1 MRKTNQNLMLCGMV
15 FVAALVTS
23 NVIAAKTI
31 QTGIPLFGT
40 TIVVPAAVLCYCLTF
55 LMTDVVGEIWGRA
68 EAQRIVWA
76 GFACQLL
83 STALVALG
91 QVLPAADTATGAAY
105 DALLG
110 QNAVFVAASLGAY
123 LLSQSWDVF
132 VFHKIRNFFLGRDE
146 QAVSKRWIW
155 NNASTM
161 TSQAIDTLV
170 YISVA
175 FGLGMGWFFDA
186 AMWPTL
192 AAMMVGQARSTRRGS
207 CRAKRARPR
216 RVATGVT
223 RTVKGA
229 VAHHARA
236 RRARSAIVCTQTT
249 GARRGVKG
257 RSWAQDGRLAFGLP
271 RFSRRAPARG
281 PHRPL
286 PRARCQACGR
296 QRR

>member
-1 MRKTNQNLMLCGMV
+1 MKRTERNLMLCGMV

-40 TIVVPAAVLCYCLTF
+40 TITVPAAVLCYCLTF

-76 GFACQLL
+76 GFLCQVL

-91 QVLPAADTATGAAY
+91 QLLPAADADMGAAY

-110 QNAVFVAASLGAY
+110 QNAVFVTASLCAY

-132 VFHKIRNFFLGRDE
+132 VFHKIRNFFLARGE

-170 YISVA
+170 YISIA
-175 FGLGMGWFFDA
+175 FGLGMGWFLDA
-186 AMWPTL
+186 AMWPAL
-192 AAMMVGQARSTRRGS
+192 AAMMVGQYLCKFVLAAADTPFFYLLTRKEHAARQLKPQKEE
-207 CRAKRARPR
+207 CA
-216 RVATGVT
+216 
-223 RTVKGA
+223 
-229 VAHHARA
+229 
-236 RRARSAIVCTQTT
+236 
-249 GARRGVKG
+249 
-257 RSWAQDGRLAFGLP
+257 
-271 RFSRRAPARG
+271 
-281 PHRPL
+281 
-286 PRARCQACGR
+286 
-296 QRR
+296 